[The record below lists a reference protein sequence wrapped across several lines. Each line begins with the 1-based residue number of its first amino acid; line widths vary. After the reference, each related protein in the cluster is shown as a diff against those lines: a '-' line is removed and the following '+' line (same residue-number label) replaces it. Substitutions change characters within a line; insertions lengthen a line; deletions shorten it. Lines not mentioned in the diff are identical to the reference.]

1 MEALGIETLCC
12 NRCNRS
18 IATIRVVIARSQL
31 QRQRPVCC
39 PLRLS
44 IGDSSRIERARAKNS
59 RGTSALVMAAYM
71 KDTEGPTEDMTGA
84 PAFFQAPATN
94 QVLKDAAGAAG
105 GCL

>member
-12 NRCNRS
+12 NRYNRS

-44 IGDSSRIERARAKNS
+44 IGDSSRIERALIQKCR
-59 RGTSALVMAAYM
+59 SATKPWAHVPSSKLVHS
-71 KDTEGPTEDMTGA
+71 GA
-84 PAFFQAPATN
+84 VSF
-94 QVLKDAAGAAG
+94 LLLRSDK
-105 GCL
+105 